1 MLVEEEEEDEVEEED
16 EREEDEEVDED
27 KEEDEEEVGGKS
39 LLDDNELL
47 PPLVL
52 SSSFLSFSWTSL
64 KSFGEAALVAP
75 EPGAGV
81 GPAGVGDWTGALS
94 SISSSS
100 SDSASPVA
108 SLDTSLRRFGSEAA
122 ADLFELEVGATGLEE
137 EEKEEEEEDDESLD
151 GAGLFAAFNVLM
163 GSTSL
168 PASLS
173 F

>member
-1 MLVEEEEEDEVEEED
+1 MVEEEEEEEEEVVEEE
-16 EREEDEEVDED
+16 EEEEE
-27 KEEDEEEVGGKS
+27 EEEVGGKS
-39 LLDDNELL
+39 LLDANELL

-52 SSSFLSFSWTSL
+52 SSSFSSFSWTSL

-137 EEKEEEEEDDESLD
+137 EEEEDDESSD
-151 GAGLFAAFNVLM
+151 GAGLFAAFKVLM